1 MSPQQIAPLP
11 AAQDAAALDLLDQA
25 FATDPT
31 LGWYLFSQ
39 RSDYAQRRRAYLQ
52 IYQDLHRANR
62 LPILAAWQA
71 DQLLGVSYYNPGR
84 QPIDPD
90 SLQRAGQAIHEYC
103 GAPSLERLDLLL
115 EHFERQLGATDFALI
130 EFIGVASGQQ
140 GRGIGSALLA
150 QTLADCR
157 QQACPGVALETGEA
171 RNIGLYRRH
180 GFQLSGQLQLPGLQQ
195 HYLLQSWQSP
205 A

>member
-1 MSPQQIAPLP
+1 MSLLQIAPLP
-11 AAQDAAALDLLDQA
+11 AAQDADALALLDQA
-25 FATDPT
+25 FAPDPT
-31 LGWYLFSQ
+31 LAWYLFSD
-39 RSDYAQRRRAYLQ
+39 RPGYAQRRRAYLR

-71 DQLLGVSYYNPGR
+71 GQLLGVSYYNPGQ
-84 QPIDPD
+84 QPISPA
-90 SLQRAGQAIHEYC
+90 SLQQAGQAIHEHC
-103 GAPSLERLDLLL
+103 GAPSLERLDQLL
-115 EHFERQLGATDFALI
+115 ENFEHHLGPTDLALI

-140 GRGIGSALLA
+140 GRGIGSALLT

-157 QQACPGVALETGEA
+157 ALACPGVALETGEA

-195 HYLLQSWQSP
+195 HYLQQSWP
-205 A
+205 TL

>member
-1 MSPQQIAPLP
+1 MTPLRIAPL
-11 AAQDAAALDLLDQA
+11 AAAHDATALELLDQA

-31 LGWYLFSQ
+31 LAWYLFSEQ
-39 RSDYAQRRRAYLQ
+39 PGYAQRRRAYLR
-52 IYQDLHRANR
+52 IYQELHRANH

-71 DQLLGVSYYNPGR
+71 GQLLGVSYYNLGQR
-84 QPIDPD
+84 PISPD
-90 SLQRAGQAIHEYC
+90 SLQQAGQAIHEQC
-103 GAPSLERLDLLL
+103 GAPSLQRLELLIDS
-115 EHFERQLGATDFALI
+115 FERHLGPADLALI
-130 EFIGVASGQQ
+130 EFIGVARSQQ
-140 GRGIGSALLA
+140 GCGIGGALLA

-171 RNIGLYRRH
+171 RNLALYRRH

-195 HYLLQSWQSP
+195 HYLQQGWPS